1 MARAIFV
8 YGRSGSGK
16 STAIKDLLKESTFII
31 NVNGKE
37 LPFKGANK
45 FIQHK
50 TDSYETI
57 DVLLKKIDKEQKHI
71 NVVVIDDSQYLIV
84 NHFMKSHST
93 AGKGNAIFSL
103 YNDIGDKFWNLV
115 YGIQFLRNDLTVVF
129 LHHAESDETG
139 FIKPKTIGKMLDDK
153 VDLAGM
159 FTIVFLAIREGKEN
173 YFLTQNDGNHQAKSP
188 IGMFPD
194 EKMPNDL
201 SQILYFI
208 NQYYNT
214 EEV

>member
-1 MARAIFV
+1 MARSIFI
-8 YGRSGSGK
+8 YGKSGSGK
-16 STAIKDLLKESTFII
+16 STSLKDSPKESTFII

-50 TDSYETI
+50 TDSYDTI
-57 DVLLKKIDKEQKHI
+57 DVLLKKIDKEQTHI
-71 NVVVIDDSQYLIV
+71 NLVVIDDSQYLIV
-84 NHFMKSHST
+84 NQFMKSHSSI
-93 AGKGNAIFSL
+93 GKGNAIFSL

-115 YGIQFLRNDLTVVF
+115 YGIQFLRQDLTVVF
-129 LHHAESDETG
+129 LHHAETDDSG
-139 FIKPKTIGKMLDDK
+139 FIKPKTIGKMLDEK

-159 FTIVFLAIREGKEN
+159 FTIVLLSIRECKEN
-173 YFLTQNDGNHQAKSP
+173 YFVTQNDGTHQAKSP

-194 EKMPNDL
+194 ERMPNDL

-208 NQYYNT
+208 NQYYNV